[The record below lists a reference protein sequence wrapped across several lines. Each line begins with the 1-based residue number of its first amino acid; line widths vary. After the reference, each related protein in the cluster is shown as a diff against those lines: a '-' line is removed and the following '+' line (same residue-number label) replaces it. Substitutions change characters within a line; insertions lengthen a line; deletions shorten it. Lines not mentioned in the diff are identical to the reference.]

1 MRIISVF
8 REDGESVIELQTL
21 SDSFGHMS
29 VRIKILWKR
38 CAAKKTSCENR
49 IKGATSADK
58 SALLYNTLDSIQW
71 MCERGET
78 GERIKMVGA
87 LARLFRI
94 SISRGH
100 ELITIKD
107 EINHVRNYLI
117 IQSFSL
123 SFAVHV
129 QL

>member
-1 MRIISVF
+1 MEKVR
-8 REDGESVIELQTL
+8 REE
-21 SDSFGHMS
+21 
-29 VRIKILWKR
+29 KR
-38 CAAKKTSCENR
+38 AAKTELK
-49 IKGATSADK
+49 ALQSADK

-78 GERIKMVGA
+78 EKRIKMVGA